1 LALGLAYETSTLVHQ
16 PRSTIVSTSYN
27 TPDDIDDYSDF
38 AMPFGKY
45 VDQPI
50 ADVPSQYLRWM
61 YAKCSFLYYPELQ
74 RAIEARLGL
83 PPDPVIRLGPP
94 PAADAGQS
102 PPVANHG
109 QTNGHVARP
118 AQPETGVGY
127 LRQIFDRTRREL
139 QLEHQDDPDA
149 LQLVDEI
156 LARVQNALGI

>member
-1 LALGLAYETSTLVHQ
+1 MKSCPSGITEPYRAAHETGKLLNL
-16 PRSTIVSTSYN
+16 RS
-27 TPDDIDDYSDF
+27 
-38 AMPFGKY
+38 
-45 VDQPI
+45 
-50 ADVPSQYLRWM
+50 
-61 YAKCSFLYYPELQ
+61 
-74 RAIEARLGL
+74 LGL

-139 QLEHQDDPDA
+139 QREHQDDPDA

-156 LARVQNALGI
+156 L

>member
-1 LALGLAYETSTLVHQ
+1 MSVNNNTL
-16 PRSTIVSTSYN
+16 PG
-27 TPDDIDDYSDF
+27 DIDDYSDF

-156 LARVQNALGI
+156 LARVQGRLGV

>member
-1 LALGLAYETSTLVHQ
+1 M
-16 PRSTIVSTSYN
+16 STSYN

-50 ADVPSQYLRWM
+50 AEAPAQYLRWM

-102 PPVANHG
+102 PPVAQVG
-109 QTNGHVARP
+109 QSNGHVART
-118 AQPETGVGY
+118 ARPESGLDGFRRA
-127 LRQIFDRTRREL
+127 LDRCRREAL
-139 QLEHQDDPDA
+139 MEFSDDPD
-149 LQLVDEI
+149 LLELVED
-156 LARVQNALGI
+156 LFVRVQRALGI

>member
-1 LALGLAYETSTLVHQ
+1 
-16 PRSTIVSTSYN
+16 
-27 TPDDIDDYSDF
+27 
-38 AMPFGKY
+38 MPFGKY

-102 PPVANHG
+102 SPVANHG
-109 QTNGHVARP
+109 QTNGHVART
-118 AQPETGVGY
+118 ARPESGIDGF
-127 LRQIFDRTRREL
+127 RKAFDRCRREAL
-139 QLEHQDDPDA
+139 MEYQDEPEITQLLDD
-149 LQLVDEI
+149 V
-156 LARVQNALGI
+156 LARVQHALGI